1 VTVTLL
7 PIAPFSKED
16 AGQSDVHVDG
26 VVGAVKPFR
35 VEKPLCGECG
45 RKHVAGVPCYRKEAA
60 GHPFRGNQFVGG
72 ITSPNL
78 GANQW
83 LESGAKEYSS
93 QQGIN
98 RAPLDF
104 SKVKVDTPTAKR
116 IAAAYNAA
124 PEHDPKADAA
134 YSQMAKEI
142 EQQYDYATKVMGVK
156 IDTVDHDPYPTVQD
170 MQHDLVANHH
180 ISALAT
186 SVTGPHPFFTDEQ
199 NDKFRAVHD
208 MFGHAA
214 TGRGF
219 DRHGEEAAWLSH
231 SMMFSPLARQ
241 AMTTETRGQNSVL
254 TQERSGFPVQK
265 VALLPKE
272 FMSPPKDRS
281 DMVKVKGMSL
291 LGGFF
296 NKDAIHESPLRN
308 CIAGRAQLDRMNM
321 DGLKMLPIWKG
332 DGEWDS
338 SKHPRGQPGNAGEF
352 GNGGGGIKLGD
363 IGDESGNKPSAPGAW
378 SPAAT
383 KDTQDGIALVH
394 NSFPNAPRIN
404 RVLHNPDQSA
414 TGNKSNDSITVNSQF
429 LDDAAMAKREK
440 EFNGL
445 MVPGGNTRKAVIAHE
460 YAHVLD
466 GHLASTHPALA
477 KKLDA
482 FLNEPVSYEV
492 NGKTISPPRF
502 QAGTYGEDQPPS
514 PYASESRYEY
524 VAEALTDD
532 MLNGDAAK
540 PTSKKVAAIFHEAY
554 GSPSVAKAPA
564 ALNAPLS
571 STPPPPINQP
581 IAGGSKF
588 ADVMT
593 QNPDGFTVDPHSGD
607 DITTGYSVAL
617 DNALSQ
623 HVPATAKRSQRVKAA
638 RDYAAKV
645 RYASATNPSVKF
657 GGWFD
662 SKNNQFTMDH
672 VEIYPHTPDGLAA
685 ATSASGDRD
694 QQAIFDIDNKVEIPI
709 GGTGGLKTDDKSTV
723 AKGAGVFGFLKFAD
737 IRSNRDRDYAGHDRR
752 GAGRDRREVRRLDG
766 RARSQFGFVKA
777 EWDESKHP
785 RGQPGNAGEFGPGGG
800 GTGSGGKS
808 GGGGTPYNPFA
819 SIAPGTSTQE
829 SLGLIRMGIRSE
841 MDAANKANGGRSY
854 YNSDSATPEERRAK
868 AHQRALEDARV
879 AIENGSTPDVLDYKA
894 KDARETAVRMV
905 GNEAYENGPDY
916 HNGRAEMYEA
926 IAAHMRAGGWTL
938 PKIPTAR
945 SLKVSQTTAKD
956 MGKLSVDHFPGVGE
970 SSAGEDNSSELL
982 GMMQG
987 SAQNA
992 KKNIAKS
999 ISQRMFA
1006 ASGADFDSG
1015 LAERAS
1021 MTDHYGPSMHSPVMA
1036 YMDPEAIIYDN
1047 GNGSYGFSAPR
1058 ANSGESPHTKGE
1070 VWQNS
1075 AGDKI
1080 SFLEDGTVDG
1090 GVIGRTVEKEGGK
1103 STDSS
1108 DFKRINARLLDGPSG
1123 WKQVKGPKWNQ
1134 SKLFNPAKPP
1144 SDAVNFA
1151 KGGTP
1156 EAIAIMR
1163 EAGVSSL
1170 VNQWAQTSND
1180 SNDQSLAMQQAA
1192 KDEFKLEGTADW
1204 GEGDTS
1210 GEEYGKNGAMYRGF
1224 LRAQYDET
1232 QQFLKKNNMNELTI
1246 WRGIKGSPDDN
1257 MAEVDE
1263 DGANKGDAIPY
1274 YMRPLSSWACESDTP
1289 RGFGDTILK
1298 ATIPANRV
1306 LSCSLTGNGCLGEH
1320 EVVPLGGYETVGLE
1334 SDGWKSGGGESLD
1347 SVIESWAEN
1356 SDQSEWAH
1364 FDDYGGVPD
1373 SSELDE
1379 AWNESMDEQF
1389 TNELVEWAAENHPEL
1404 LTEDGY
1410 NLNEAGAKFSESIH
1424 PGSFNSYYSDIPSGE
1439 ELNEAFTS
1447 QLTDRNSEAI
1457 NNFVSSHPEAES
1469 FLDEHYPD
1477 IMNGGKELTQDEV
1490 HDVWQNHLEGNDAA
1504 NSPSPQPMGNETGLF
1519 SETGPSTKD
1528 PYRAPGVEGQSTTPI
1543 GYIQI
1548 GDKPPVA
1555 KATALIPLH
1564 FPR

>member
-1 VTVTLL
+1 MNSAIALVSEMISGPL
-7 PIAPFSKED
+7 PDPALFPFQKD
-16 AGQSDVHVDG
+16 GPGQGDVHSDSII
-26 VVGAVKPFR
+26 GAVKPFKI
-35 VEKPLCGECG
+35 EKPSCEKCG
-45 RKHVAGVPCYRKEAA
+45 KNHAKGVPC
-60 GHPFRGNQFVGG
+60 FQFVK
-72 ITSPNL
+72 
-78 GANQW
+78 AFKMFKAQW
-83 LESGAKEYSS
+83 DESE
-93 QQGIN
+93 
-98 RAPLDF
+98 
-104 SKVKVDTPTAKR
+104 
-116 IAAAYNAA
+116 
-124 PEHDPKADAA
+124 
-134 YSQMAKEI
+134 
-142 EQQYDYATKVMGVK
+142 
-156 IDTVDHDPYPTVQD
+156 
-170 MQHDLVANHH
+170 
-180 ISALAT
+180 
-186 SVTGPHPFFTDEQ
+186 
-199 NDKFRAVHD
+199 
-208 MFGHAA
+208 
-214 TGRGF
+214 
-219 DRHGEEAAWLSH
+219 
-231 SMMFSPLARQ
+231 
-241 AMTTETRGQNSVL
+241 
-254 TQERSGFPVQK
+254 
-265 VALLPKE
+265 
-272 FMSPPKDRS
+272 
-281 DMVKVKGMSL
+281 
-291 LGGFF
+291 
-296 NKDAIHESPLRN
+296 
-308 CIAGRAQLDRMNM
+308 
-321 DGLKMLPIWKG
+321 
-332 DGEWDS
+332 
-338 SKHPRGQPGNAGEF
+338 HPRGQPGNSGEF

-482 FLNEPVSYEV
+482 FLNEPVTYEV

-623 HVPATAKRSQRVKAA
+623 HVPATATRSQRVKAA

-645 RYASATNPSVKF
+645 RDASATNPSVKF

-685 ATSASGDRD
+685 ATSAGGDRD

-785 RGQPGNAGEFGPGGG
+785 RGQPNNKGEFGPGGG
-800 GTGSGGKS
+800 SSAK
-808 GGGGTPYNPFA
+808 YNPFPGGEQLSTRDA
-819 SIAPGTSTQE
+819 LDSIHFDVQQE
-829 SLGLIRMGIRSE
+829 MANANIANGRTYYNDNGATPAEFRAKGHESAMQ
-841 MDAANKANGGRSY
+841 DAA
-854 YNSDSATPEERRAK
+854 
-868 AHQRALEDARV
+868 V
-879 AIENGSTPDVLDYKA
+879 AVGNGSPPDVMDYKA
-894 KDARETAVRMV
+894 KDARETATRM
-905 GNEAYENGPDY
+905 GQYAGSEMDENGPDY

-926 IAAHMRAGGWTL
+926 VAAHMRSGGWTP
-938 PKIPTAR
+938 PKLATAR
-945 SLKVSQTTAKD
+945 SLKVSVTTAKD
-956 MGKLSVDHFPGVGE
+956 MGKLRPGTDVTSGMGE
-970 SSAGEDNSSELL
+970 TDDDANDLDAAKNSETLL
-982 GMMQG
+982 TMMMTTKTKD
-987 SAQNA
+987 A
-992 KKNIAKS
+992 KKNVAKS

-1006 ASGADFDSG
+1006 ASGADFDEG
-1015 LAERAS
+1015 LAKRAS
-1021 MTDHYGPSMHSPVMA
+1021 MSNIGIRPDKTPDYLDPANIVYDRGNAVYGVST
-1036 YMDPEAIIYDN
+1036 
-1047 GNGSYGFSAPR
+1047 
-1058 ANSGESPHTKGE
+1058 PH
-1070 VWQNS
+1070 
-1075 AGDKI
+1075 
-1080 SFLEDGTVDG
+1080 
-1090 GVIGRTVEKEGGK
+1090 
-1103 STDSS
+1103 
-1108 DFKRINARLLDGPSG
+1108 INQDMSLT
-1123 WKQVKGPKWNQ
+1123 
-1134 SKLFNPAKPP
+1134 PAKPP

-1156 EAIAIMR
+1156 EAMTIMR

-1180 SNDQSLAMQQAA
+1180 SNSQSLAMQEAA
-1192 KDEFKLEGTADW
+1192 KDEFKLEGTTQW
-1204 GEGDTS
+1204 GGGPNAYGKENDPS
-1210 GEEYGKNGAMYRGF
+1210 GVSEEYAKNGAMYRGF

-1232 QQFLKKNNMNELTI
+1232 QKFLKKNNMSELTI
-1246 WRGIKGSPDDN
+1246 WRGVNGTPEVN
-1257 MAEVDE
+1257 NAEVD
-1263 DGANKGDAIPY
+1263 DGGAEKGDVIPY
-1274 YMRPLSSWACESDTP
+1274 HMRPLSSWACEP
-1289 RGFGDTILK
+1289 AAAGPFGETQFK
-1298 ATIPANRV
+1298 AVIPADRV

-1320 EVVPLGGYETVGLE
+1320 EVVPLGGYEKVKLE
-1334 SDGWKSGGGESLD
+1334 SDGWNGNGGAETLD
-1347 SVIESWAEN
+1347 SVIESWAGN

-1364 FDDYGGVPD
+1364 SNYYDGEGAHVPD
-1373 SSELDE
+1373 SSELDDG
-1379 AWNESMDEQF
+1379 WNENMSTGFSDAVYQ
-1389 TNELVEWAAENHPEL
+1389 WAEAKHPEML
-1404 LTEDGY
+1404 DSESETGY
-1410 NLNEAGAKFSESIH
+1410 GHLGLNDEGEKFSESIY
-1424 PGSFNSYYSDIPSGE
+1424 PNSFDSYADIPGPN
-1439 ELNEAFTS
+1439 ELDEAFNAH
-1447 QLTDRNSEAI
+1447 LTDKNSDAI
-1457 NNFVSSHPEAES
+1457 NNFVSSHPEAGS
-1469 FLDEHYPD
+1469 FLDDHYPD
-1477 IMNGGKELTQDEV
+1477 VSNGGKVLTQDEV
-1490 HDVWQNHLEGNDAA
+1490 HDVWQNHLDGNDAA
-1504 NSPSPQPMGNETGLF
+1504 NSAPAKPLDNEQKLF
-1519 SETGPSTKD
+1519 SPNPGAKLPGSD
-1528 PYRAPGVEGQSTTPI
+1528 PYILENGTVGGKHMSEVGQSVQKSSAPVPI
-1543 GYIQI
+1543 LQ
-1548 GDKPPVA
+1548 
-1555 KATALIPLH
+1555 LH
-1564 FPR
+1564 FFN